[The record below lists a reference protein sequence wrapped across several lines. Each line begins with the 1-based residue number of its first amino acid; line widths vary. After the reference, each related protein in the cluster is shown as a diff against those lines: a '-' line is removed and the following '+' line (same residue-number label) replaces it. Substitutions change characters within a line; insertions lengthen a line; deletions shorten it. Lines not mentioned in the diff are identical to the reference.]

1 MLLLCLSKQKVN
13 HSRFDII
20 DILARSR
27 GSWPRYEIRALAQDS
42 FRFLV
47 GFNETR
53 IRLSDLPQGRAR
65 GGSDLKN
72 ILISKSQTWFKKDIF
87 NIYIGIGSR
96 DFIQYEDGQGSTF
109 WFCDERSNSQDKNIL
124 VESQKI

>member
-1 MLLLCLSKQKVN
+1 MPKDDYRTL
-13 HSRFDII
+13 D
-20 DILARSR
+20 
-27 GSWPRYEIRALAQDS
+27 QDP
-42 FRFLV
+42 FCFLGRFLQTQ
-47 GFNETR
+47 N
-53 IRLSDLPQGRAR
+53 RLSDLPQGRAR

-87 NIYIGIGSR
+87 NIYTGIGSR